1 MDNYKHLREQLVN
14 FLDGS
19 QAHITFDDAIKDFP
33 YELAGKKTPGM
44 PHTPW
49 EIIEHIRIA
58 QFDIYQFSIDSS
70 YISPT
75 WPDGYWP
82 ENATPKSKTEWD
94 NSVSQIKKDLQ
105 AMKDLVMDPK
115 TDLFKTIPHG
125 TGQNIFREVLVA
137 SQHNS
142 YHLGQLMVLK
152 KAYQ

>member
-33 YELAGKKTPGM
+33 YEPAGKKTPGM

-152 KAYQ
+152 KSYQ